1 MASNRISEKSI
12 RDFLMVSLFGEGY
25 NPKLVTN
32 RLDDRENKIDLAI
45 KRAYR
50 DMNRTLRTKEH
61 QEEWDNLK
69 DVVILKIKNSI
80 KKMARTEIIDS
91 QESYDKWFDKLI
103 EVIIGSKKVI
113 DRKIIFKYKYGQA
126 QKWANMTMKYLVIL
140 KYKPIFNLIPFLH
153 VPIDEIIVNRIVGEN
168 SKEKSKLIPWSSK
181 LNPVNYYEF
190 QQKVRDK
197 FSCPMAWEIN
207 IWNMGSI

>member
-80 KKMARTEIIDS
+80 KKI
-91 QESYDKWFDKLI
+91 
-103 EVIIGSKKVI
+103 
-113 DRKIIFKYKYGQA
+113 
-126 QKWANMTMKYLVIL
+126 
-140 KYKPIFNLIPFLH
+140 
-153 VPIDEIIVNRIVGEN
+153 
-168 SKEKSKLIPWSSK
+168 
-181 LNPVNYYEF
+181 
-190 QQKVRDK
+190 
-197 FSCPMAWEIN
+197 
-207 IWNMGSI
+207 

>member
-113 DRKIIFKYKYGQA
+113 DRKIIFKYKYQCFGH
-126 QKWANMTMKYLVIL
+126 T
-140 KYKPIFNLIPFLH
+140 
-153 VPIDEIIVNRIVGEN
+153 
-168 SKEKSKLIPWSSK
+168 
-181 LNPVNYYEF
+181 
-190 QQKVRDK
+190 
-197 FSCPMAWEIN
+197 N
-207 IWNMGSI
+207 I